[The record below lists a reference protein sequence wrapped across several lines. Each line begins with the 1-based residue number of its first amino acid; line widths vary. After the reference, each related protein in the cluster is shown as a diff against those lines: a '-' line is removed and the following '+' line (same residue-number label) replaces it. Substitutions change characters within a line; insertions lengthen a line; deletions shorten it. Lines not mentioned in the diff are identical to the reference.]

1 MKVLLSIISTFI
13 ILFSYAQDSSFVK
26 GNEAY
31 SNADYEL
38 ALSEYSKVVGS
49 EKMSSALYYN
59 LGNTYF
65 KLNEIGEAIWAYE
78 KALKIDPSNE
88 NAQYN
93 LKFVNAKTIDGL
105 DTSESGIVS
114 WLRINL
120 FSFSINF
127 WAYLSILF
135 ALILAVTLYF
145 FFTTKN
151 QKIKNRNLTLSFTSL
166 FLLVLMIVLA
176 YFNKSGIIDGDQAII
191 ITEFVE
197 MRSSPSDTAP
207 SGFKLHEGTKVDLLR
222 SNDDW
227 TEIGVNGNTGWVEK
241 TAIWE
246 I

>member
-13 ILFSYAQDSSFVK
+13 ILCSYAQDSSFVK

-31 SNADYEL
+31 ANADYEL
-38 ALSEYSKVVGS
+38 ALAEYSKVVSS

-65 KLNEIGEAIWAYE
+65 KLNEIGEAVWAYE

-93 LKFVNAKTIDGL
+93 LKFVNTKTYDGL

-145 FFTTKN
+145 FFTTKK
-151 QKIKNRNLTLSFTSL
+151 QKTKNRNLTLSFTSL

-176 YFNKSGIIDGDQAII
+176 YFNKSGIVDRAQAII

-207 SGFKLHEGTKVDLLR
+207 SGFKLHEGTKAVSYTHLTLPTIC
-222 SNDDW
+222 S
-227 TEIGVNGNTGWVEK
+227 V
-241 TAIWE
+241 
-246 I
+246 

>member
-241 TAIWE
+241 IAIWE